1 MHDEFAGYFQASV
14 NVNATLTVKGAL
26 PFPCLVPDAIVCGLV
41 DSVNVPGVQ
50 LAFGL
55 PPPPGVA
62 LLHWNRMAL
71 NGTDEQFVKEV
82 PAAFAVKVQ
91 LLLPPFMVHMIVAE
105 VFPLT
110 GVVSGSGELNVI
122 VEGETVT
129 LPVTANANFLKMIL
143 GNATAVPGHFDF
155 QSAALQIVEK
165 IKHAE
170 MVNRTAMGAV
180 PYAAE
185 IVKVAVAV

>member
-41 DSVNVPGVQ
+41 DSVNVPGAQ
-50 LAFGL
+50 LAFGV

-62 LLHWNRMAL
+62 LLHCNRMAL

-91 LLLPPFMVHMIVAE
+91 LLLPPFMLHMIVAE

-110 GVVSGSGELNVI
+110 GVVSGSGELNAI
-122 VEGETVT
+122 VEGVTVT
-129 LPVTANANFLKMIL
+129 LPVTRNANFLNMIL
-143 GNATAVPGHFDF
+143 GNAMAANERFDV

-165 IKHAE
+165 SKYAE
-170 MVNRTAMGAV
+170 RVNRNAIGSS
-180 PYAAE
+180 PF
-185 IVKVAVAV
+185 KLPRW